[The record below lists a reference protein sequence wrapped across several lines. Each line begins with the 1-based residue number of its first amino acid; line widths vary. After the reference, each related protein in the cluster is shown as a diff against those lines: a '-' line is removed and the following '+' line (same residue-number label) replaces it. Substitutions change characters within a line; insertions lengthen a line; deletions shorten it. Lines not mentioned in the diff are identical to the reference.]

1 MKKVLA
7 LCLTLVMVIAMSVPA
22 FAGPGGFVSSP
33 SGSSAPDLYEYSNT
47 DHNCTATLVIT
58 AYADRHTL
66 DDETREELEAAYT
79 EIANSTDITTLNAD
93 LAKLAKDMGID
104 GKKLAVSDLFDVS
117 YYSCPSHSEHG
128 AFHITIKPET
138 LQNFA
143 GLLHRN
149 GDSWELLEAKVDG
162 ELLTFVVEDLSPFAI
177 VVDTSA
183 GSPVTGDFSNVGFY
197 VAAMTVSAAALVVI
211 VCMLA
216 KKRETN

>member
-58 AYADRHTL
+58 SYADRHTL
-66 DDETREELEAAYT
+66 DDETREKLEAAYT

-117 YYSCPSHSEHG
+117 YHSCPSHSEHG

-138 LQNFA
+138 LQKFV

-149 GDSWELLEAKVDG
+149 GDNWELLEAKVEG
-162 ELLTFVVEDLSPFAI
+162 EMLTFVVEDLSPFAI

-183 GSPVTGDFSNVGFY
+183 GSPITGDFSNVGFY
-197 VAAMTVSAAALVVI
+197 IAAMTVSAAALVVI